1 MLQRHSSI
9 TEKPERIKSFH
20 NKPERARWGGRFYA
34 LRASAVFH
42 KEDSWMLLLLR
53 GVGKVEQTLR
63 FFFPFA
69 RYAKRA
75 LLFQANMSK
84 SSVYIFVFT
93 S

>member
-34 LRASAVFH
+34 FRASAVFH
-42 KEDSWMLLLLR
+42 NEDSWMLLLLR
-53 GVGKVEQTLR
+53 RVGKVEQTLV

-69 RYAKRA
+69 RHAK
-75 LLFQANMSK
+75 
-84 SSVYIFVFT
+84 T
-93 S
+93 